1 MSKNTDFDIVVI
13 GAGLGGSAI
22 TWALRNSNLKIA
34 VLDRGGPLK
43 QEAENWDPDEV
54 LKNRR
59 YDPTEMWYDEQNQ
72 PFTPRVYY
80 NYGGSSKFF
89 GGSAFRLRERDFISH
104 RFPEGE
110 TIDWPITYN
119 KLSPYYDIAEKQMH
133 AHGSAHADPSEP
145 PRGDY
150 PHSPLEHEKSIDWLS
165 QRLEKQGL
173 HPFALPSAVH
183 QGDGGNCQK
192 GSPCDG
198 FPCKIRA
205 KYDGENAFLRP
216 ALRENKTIS
225 MFPHTRVL
233 QILHNSNGTHVT
245 SVKAVNTQGEQI
257 TLSAEIVVLCAGAVQ
272 SAALLLASASERYPH
287 GLGNASDQV
296 GRNFMSHNNTV
307 LIALS
312 PFRKNPTWF
321 QKTMAFN
328 DFYAD
333 GGNVQ
338 MRGKILH
345 QNLEHRGTFLMRK
358 FSRFIAERSFDF
370 WVMSEDLPDEQ
381 NRVELRDD
389 GSIQLS
395 RKLNN
400 LKTHKQF
407 VRQIK
412 RILHKAGLPIILE
425 RPPSTSAIQ
434 HQVGTLRMGDNPE
447 TSVVAPEGRTHE
459 LENLYVADA
468 SIFPSSSAVN
478 PSLTI
483 AANAL
488 RVADSIL
495 KTYSK
500 S

>member
-1 MSKNTDFDIVVI
+1 
-13 GAGLGGSAI
+13 
-22 TWALRNSNLKIA
+22 
-34 VLDRGGPLK
+34 
-43 QEAENWDPDEV
+43 
-54 LKNRR
+54 
-59 YDPTEMWYDEQNQ
+59 MWYDEQNQ

-104 RFPEGE
+104 RFNEGK
-110 TIDWPITYN
+110 TIGWPITYN
-119 KLSPYYDIAEKQMH
+119 ELSPFYDIAEKQMH
-133 AHGSAHADPSEP
+133 VHGAAHADPTEP

-150 PHSPLEHEKSIDWLS
+150 PHSPLENEQSIEWLT
-165 QRLEKQGL
+165 QRLKKLGL
-173 HPFALPSAVH
+173 QPFPLPSAVH
-183 QGDGGNCQK
+183 QGDGGHCQK

-205 KYDGENAFLRP
+205 KFDGENAFLRP
-216 ALRENKTIS
+216 ALKENKTIS
-225 MFPHTRVL
+225 MFPYTRVL
-233 QILHNSNGTHVT
+233 QIFHDSKGTHVT
-245 SVKAVNTQGEQI
+245 GVKAVNSQGKHFN
-257 TLSAEIVVLCAGAVQ
+257 LSADIIVLCAGAVQ
-272 SAALLLASASERYPH
+272 SAALLLASGSKLYPH
-287 GLGNASDQV
+287 GLANGSDQV

-307 LIALS
+307 LMAFSL
-312 PFRKNPTWF
+312 FRKNPTRF

-345 QNLEHRGTFLMRK
+345 QNLERNGTFLMRK
-358 FSRFIAERSFDF
+358 FSHFIAERSFDF
-370 WVMSEDLPDEQ
+370 WVMSEDLPDKH
-381 NRVELRDD
+381 NRVELRED
-389 GSIQLS
+389 GSIRLS

-407 VRQIK
+407 VSQVK
-412 RILHKAGLPIILE
+412 KILHKAGLQIILE
-425 RPPSTSAIQ
+425 RPPSPSAIQ
-434 HQVGTLRMGDNPE
+434 HQVGTLRMGDNPK
-447 TSVVAPEGRTHE
+447 TSVVAPDGRTHQ

-468 SIFPSSSAVN
+468 SIFPSSAAVN